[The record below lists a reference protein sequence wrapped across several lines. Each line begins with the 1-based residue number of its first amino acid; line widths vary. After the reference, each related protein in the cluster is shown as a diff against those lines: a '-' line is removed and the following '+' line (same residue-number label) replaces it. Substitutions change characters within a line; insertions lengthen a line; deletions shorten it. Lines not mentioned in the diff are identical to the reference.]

1 MCSYHLIFED
11 VRIIGILPKSLW
23 IECAIFREDPCSGG
37 VMKKLQQV
45 QNNPAPTTSPVAQ
58 GGGGAKSNATLAQQL
73 QTLTREN
80 AVAGPKVPTLDVEQ
94 VRGLCPNPQEIT
106 VPVPDSTVVA
116 SVGLSDQ
123 NIAVPIPNSI
133 GSGTDSGS
141 EQGPKIPNV
150 TVPVSDQNI
159 AVPIPNSIGSETDS
173 GSGQGPKIPNV
184 TVPVSDIPKVGM
196 VPQPV
201 TVPIPDM
208 TVHTRPPVQNQ
219 NETSPSPGFGGPS
232 SGGGGGKGG
241 GGIVHKVYHD
251 FNNHDNKDISLT
263 FTGGVQ
269 SVTAES
275 KAAPDGLYSTGLDAK
290 HYTVT
295 FFNDVNHIQVLAGDD
310 AAAGAIDAGITVAK
324 VQKVAPKQFKVWFN
338 RSKGANTYVDNF
350 TIEGI

>member
-1 MCSYHLIFED
+1 
-11 VRIIGILPKSLW
+11 
-23 IECAIFREDPCSGG
+23 
-37 VMKKLQQV
+37 MKKLQQV
-45 QNNPAPTTSPVAQ
+45 QNSPAPTTSPVAQ

-133 GSGTDSGS
+133 GSGTDS
-141 EQGPKIPNV
+141 
-150 TVPVSDQNI
+150 
-159 AVPIPNSIGSETDS
+159 A
-173 GSGQGPKIPNV
+173 SGQGPKIPNV

-219 NETSPSPGFGGPS
+219 NETSPSPGSGGPS
-232 SGGGGGKGG
+232 SGGGGGQGG

-263 FTGGVQ
+263 FTGGIQ

-295 FFNDVNHIQVLAGDD
+295 FFNDVHHIQVLAGDD
-310 AAAGAIDAGITVAK
+310 AAGGAIDAGITVAK

-338 RSKGANTYVDNF
+338 RSKGANTYIDNF